1 MAKAQIILGELG
13 GKSES
18 VVEVYAMSKISSSVG
33 AQSLITDTTNETNNN
48 SHNWTGNYLQFTQST
63 YALTAI
69 KKCKVCYKVEDSDW
83 VTAEVE
89 AGDTIF
95 SKSFSQQTTGKAVIC
110 CVLA

>member
-1 MAKAQIILGELG
+1 MGMAQIILGELG
-13 GKSES
+13 GKNES
-18 VVEVYAMSKISSSVG
+18 VVEVYTMGKIDSSLG
-33 AQSLITDTTNETNNN
+33 AQSLITDTTNEVNSN
-48 SHNWTGNYLQFTQST
+48 SHDWTGNYLQFTQST

-95 SKSFSQQTTGKAVIC
+95 SKTFYQQATGKAVIC